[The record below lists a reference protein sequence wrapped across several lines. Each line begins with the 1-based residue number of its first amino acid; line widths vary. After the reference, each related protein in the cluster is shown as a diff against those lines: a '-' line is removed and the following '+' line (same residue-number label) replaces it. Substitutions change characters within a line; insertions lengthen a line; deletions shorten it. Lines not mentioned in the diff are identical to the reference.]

1 MAAAA
6 FLGRLAQ
13 LSCGFVRMAANA
25 GSRTFS
31 STSGSFCADL
41 HRDTE
46 ARERCT
52 HGIPTRWH
60 EATPIDCSAL
70 VRSPWKQLCFLLVV
84 TGMSR
89 QDTGGRFKIT
99 VTQCGAPMTKIKIA
113 FAIWAIGVS
122 MGTSFA
128 ADVSLPEV
136 DAYRPIQ
143 VIRPAKWTGL
153 YFGVNGG
160 FGWASAKT
168 NFEFTDA
175 ALPGTLAGRTATS
188 SAGLSGGIA
197 GGQIGFNWQAQ
208 RLVFGL
214 EADGQWSGAQA
225 DVTASCGDASCVLAE
240 TVRLKSFWSG
250 RVRLGYA
257 FDRILAYATV
267 GGAVVS
273 ASHDLTATLGGVSA
287 KFLTLSSSTAGL
299 AAGIGIEAMIW
310 EKWSARA
317 EYLYLDIDDHSATG
331 FAPAAFGNS
340 PVDKTSRFSHHIVR
354 AGLSYRFGPDD

>member
-1 MAAAA
+1 
-6 FLGRLAQ
+6 
-13 LSCGFVRMAANA
+13 
-25 GSRTFS
+25 
-31 STSGSFCADL
+31 
-41 HRDTE
+41 
-46 ARERCT
+46 
-52 HGIPTRWH
+52 
-60 EATPIDCSAL
+60 
-70 VRSPWKQLCFLLVV
+70 
-84 TGMSR
+84 MSL
-89 QDTGGRFKIT
+89 QDTDGRFKIT
-99 VTQCGAPMTKIKIA
+99 LTQCGALMTKIKIA
-113 FAIWAIGVS
+113 FAICAIGVS

-143 VIRPAKWTGL
+143 VIRPANWTGL

-160 FGWASAKT
+160 FGWASAKS
-168 NFEFTDA
+168 NIEFSGD
-175 ALPGTLAGRTATS
+175 ALPGTLAGRAATS

-257 FDRILAYATV
+257 FDRILAYATI

-287 KFLTLSSSTAGL
+287 KFLTLSSSK
-299 AAGIGIEAMIW
+299 I
-310 EKWSARA
+310 
-317 EYLYLDIDDHSATG
+317 
-331 FAPAAFGNS
+331 P
-340 PVDKTSRFSHHIVR
+340 
-354 AGLSYRFGPDD
+354 